1 MPRFFVR
8 LKESLPFLLNAIV
21 QGWFR
26 FTPAMRVA
34 LSASATFLIL
44 MIMFVGFLQYK
55 LKRERVPVLEVKQIA
70 KPIPVV
76 KNDQPTTEKEK
87 VVIESTDQAIEA
99 DAFGDDNT
107 VVVTKREIS
116 EQEMFKVSN
125 DWLYPQVQELKR
137 RVVQIKGSIERD
149 KEYLSENAPLIDPL
163 KQEIAQLEKEYQ
175 RASAAL
181 DLPRLSNGSFNDEMD
196 RRYQDIRLRLN
207 DARKKLK
214 AIEQVVNTV
223 ESRKNSNEQALP
235 ELEVEANDLSDRLQK
250 VYAHDRNALAITY
263 QYATSGIKTL
273 PILRFVG
280 NGYWNLG
287 MLKELKVAYTI
298 RFRRDLPVS
307 AFGQSNTHNR
317 LGWDHSNAADVALH
331 PGTMEGQWL
340 VTYLRD
346 HSIPFIAF
354 RSAVSG
360 HSTGPHV
367 HIGLRSHR
375 LR

>member
-8 LKESLPFLLNAIV
+8 IKESLPFLINAIV

-34 LSASATFLIL
+34 LSASATFLVV
-44 MIMFVGFLQYK
+44 MIVFVFFLQYK
-55 LKRERVPVLEVKQIA
+55 LRQQPIQVVETKQITKTIVA
-70 KPIPVV
+70 TKEEPS
-76 KNDQPTTEKEK
+76 KKEKEK

-107 VVVTKREIS
+107 VIVTKREIS
-116 EQEMFKVSN
+116 EQEMFRISN
-125 DWLYPQVQELKR
+125 DWLYPQVQELKK
-137 RVVQIKGSIERD
+137 RVTQIKSSIEQDER
-149 KEYLSENAPLIDPL
+149 YLSENAPLIEPI
-163 KQEIAQLEKEYQ
+163 KQEIVQLEKDYQ

-181 DLPRLSNGSFNDEMD
+181 DLPRLSNGSFNDEMEQ
-196 RRYQDIRLRLN
+196 RYQGIRQKLTS
-207 DARKKLK
+207 ARNKLK
-214 AIEQVVNTV
+214 ALEQVVSTI
-223 ESRKNSNEQALP
+223 ESRKKANEQSLP
-235 ELEVEANDLSDRLQK
+235 ELEVEASDLNDRLQK

-273 PILRFVG
+273 PILRFIG
-280 NGYWNLG
+280 NGFWNLG
-287 MLKELKVAYTI
+287 MLKELKVAYRG
-298 RFRRDLPVS
+298 RFQRDLPVS
-307 AFGQSNTHNR
+307 AFGQSETHNR
-317 LGWDHSNAADVALH
+317 LGWDHTNAADVALH
-331 PGTMEGQWL
+331 PGTQEGQWL
-340 VTYLRD
+340 VTYLKS

-354 RSAVSG
+354 RSAVRG